1 MRFSWIETSALSIE
15 LKGIFHTGET
25 QPYADADSDGRT
37 RRFHGTAA
45 PALLPRSRRG
55 APLRPRRGD
64 APHGPAA
71 AVPADPAA
79 RGGAGHAAVRA
90 DHPPRGPH
98 GGGEAPGRAR
108 DADPRRRR
116 LDGHRRRRGRSR
128 CRRRPPHRLLRHVHL
143 QAHAGARPARPTPA
157 AERPPLASPAA
168 RLDEFEQTQLVVAL
182 PTDHPL
188 AHERGP
194 LAASALSGEDLVSY
208 PRGSAVASV
217 AAEIS
222 RQAGFRPR
230 IVQEATETSTL
241 IALVAAGLG
250 LCVLPASS
258 ALPLSTATAIRPL
271 DPAVTIGLAT
281 GWRADDASPLVAAF
295 IDLVRDAAAALR
307 PEARRPTDHRPTLS

>member
-1 MRFSWIETSALSIE
+1 MELRHLRYFLAVAEERHFGRAAETLHMAQPPLSQQIRQLEAE
-15 LKGIFHTGET
+15 LDTRLFERT
-25 QPYADADSDGRT
+25 T
-37 RRFHGTAA
+37 RRVDLTEAGRLLVERATQILADVDSTVTDVAEVGRGAAGVLRIGFSGTATYRLMPEIVRLA
-45 PALLPRSRRG
+45 RHRLPNVRLQVVGEMLTPQMETGLLENRID
-55 APLRPRRGD
+55 AAVLRP
-64 APHGPAA
+64 PI
-71 AVPADPAA
+71 
-79 RGGAGHAAVRA
+79 
-90 DHPPRGPH
+90 
-98 GGGEAPGRAR
+98 
-108 DADPRRRR
+108 
-116 LDGHRRRRGRSR
+116 
-128 CRRRPPHRLLRHVHL
+128 
-143 QAHAGARPARPTPA
+143 
-157 AERPPLASPAA
+157 ASPDI

-307 PEARRPTDHRPTLS
+307 PEARRPTDHRPTLSDPEPLEAP